1 MMGVA
6 LAGVLLF
13 ASCAGDDG
21 SRADPPPPEPTPSP
35 STTPG
40 TSEGDRTPRPLDL
53 GSLAIALEP
62 VVEGLQS
69 PLLVT
74 HAGDG
79 SDRLFVIEQIGR
91 IRIVSDGNLLVEPFL
106 DISSLVVAGG
116 EQGLL
121 GLAFH
126 PDFDS
131 NGKFY
136 VNYTDRNGDTVV
148 AEYRV
153 HSANPD
159 RADPT
164 SARTLLRIDQPYA
177 NHNGGGVEFGPDGYL
192 YIATGDGGSG
202 GDPMGN
208 GQNRQTLLGKLLRID
223 VDATSGTR
231 PYGIPDD
238 NPFVG
243 QSDAHAE
250 IWAYGLRN
258 PWRFS
263 FDNGTLWIADVG
275 QDELEEVNRASA
287 DEGGINYGWNI
298 MEGDQ
303 CFEASECDRSQLELP
318 VATYGRDLGCSV
330 TGGFVYRGRE
340 FQRMRGAY
348 LFADFCTGIVF
359 GLDADG
365 AGRQEP
371 VPLLESGASVSSFG
385 LDERGELY
393 LTDLSAGVV
402 SRVVAR

>member
-1 MMGVA
+1 
-6 LAGVLLF
+6 
-13 ASCAGDDG
+13 
-21 SRADPPPPEPTPSP
+21 
-35 STTPG
+35 
-40 TSEGDRTPRPLDL
+40 
-53 GSLAIALEP
+53 
-62 VVEGLQS
+62 
-69 PLLVT
+69 
-74 HAGDG
+74 
-79 SDRLFVIEQIGR
+79 
-91 IRIVSDGNLLVEPFL
+91 VSGGNLVVEPFL

-359 GLDADG
+359 GLDADDT
-365 AGRQEP
+365 GRQEP